1 MSVSLWA
8 VAKLGF
14 HPGRMLLDFGTRIE
28 VLIDAFGCQAC
39 SNTLW
44 ALAVLQVGAARS
56 VTLLGA
62 APSSLRSQCMP
73 CQQPP
78 VTPVLS
84 AGFLRCSVGCGC
96 DWGRRM
102 VSVTYVGTVIQIGLS
117 DTGLPGEP

>member
-1 MSVSLWA
+1 M
-8 VAKLGF
+8 AKLGF

-62 APSSLRSQCMP
+62 APSSLCSQCMQR
-73 CQQPP
+73 QQADSM
-78 VTPVLS
+78 PVLT
-84 AGFLRCSVGCGC
+84 AGFLQSSVGFSC
-96 DWGRRM
+96 DH
-102 VSVTYVGTVIQIGLS
+102 
-117 DTGLPGEP
+117 

>member
-44 ALAVLQVGAARS
+44 ALAVLQVGAVRS

-62 APSSLRSQCMP
+62 ALSSLRSQCMQ
-73 CQQPP
+73 CQQPLG
-78 VTPVLS
+78 TPVLL
-84 AGFLRCSVGCGC
+84 AGFLQCPGFGCN
-96 DWGRRM
+96 WGRRM
-102 VSVTYVGTVIQIGLS
+102 VSVTDDVTVIQVGLS
-117 DTGLPGEP
+117 NTALPGEP